1 MNLDKFLSAYITC
14 ALWSSTGDNEEPL
27 DRNYDA
33 DDLHPDTLKKMRED
47 CEAFI
52 EANATLLE
60 SIERRGRGDW
70 TPDEQAG
77 HDFWLTRNR
86 HGVGFWDRGLG
97 AVGDKLTEA
106 AHTFGECDLYVGD
119 DGKLY
124 VS

>member
-1 MNLDKFLSAYITC
+1 MNLDKFLDAYITC

-27 DRNYDA
+27 DRDYDA
-33 DDLHPDTLKKMRED
+33 DDLHPDTRKKMRED

-52 EANATLLE
+52 AANAALLE

-106 AHTFGECDLYVGD
+106 AHAFGECDLYVGD

-124 VS
+124 V